1 MASAALGGDDVKK
14 TVLAVII
21 MLIFAASEALC
32 FAEFENPPITD
43 EAGYLTESQY
53 KELSERLDKIRN
65 TYSFD
70 VAVYTEKTMSG
81 TDAESCADDI
91 FDYGGYGFGQNADGM
106 ILYISASPRKY
117 HFSTHGSGEKFFN
130 DNGLAYLENEILPS
144 LKADDYYTAIKSYAE
159 KSEELLEMARQG
171 KPYNKRQ
178 HSTEYVLC
186 IIGGA
191 LLLPLALAFIMMH
204 SKLSKMKTAVEQ
216 NYAANYMMPGSMN
229 VTASRDLFLYSTVI
243 KTEKPKSNSGSHTSS
258 SGESHGGRGGSF

>member
-1 MASAALGGDDVKK
+1 MKK

-32 FAEFENPPITD
+32 FAEFKNPAITD
-43 EAGYLTESQY
+43 EAGYLNESQY
-53 KELSERLDKIRN
+53 KELSERLDNIRN

-81 TDAESCADDI
+81 ADAESCADDI

-106 ILYISASPRKY
+106 ILYISANPRKY

-130 DNGLAYLENEILPS
+130 SSGLAYLEKEILPP

-159 KSEELLEMARQG
+159 HSEELLEMARQG
-171 KPYNKRQ
+171 KPYNKR
-178 HSTEYVLC
+178 STTYILC
-186 IIGGA
+186 VVGGA
-191 LLLPLALAFIMMH
+191 LLLPLLLAFIMMQ
-204 SKLSKMKTAVEQ
+204 SRLSKMKTAVEQ
-216 NYAANYMMPGSMN
+216 DYAANYMKSGSMN
-229 VTASRDLFLYSTVI
+229 VTASRDLFLYSTVT